1 MPGTKT
7 LYELKETAKWS
18 RDPQEMKAAIRE
30 LSSSYGE
37 EALEALQEILNVTA
51 YEDVKAACSDVIK
64 AIKEKSKVIEE
75 KADQTSSDINSSS
88 RPPSPRTTTTTTSAP
103 AATDVVKKK
112 EEVEEEKTR

>member
-30 LSSSYGE
+30 LSSYGE

-51 YEDVKAACSDVIK
+51 YEDVKVACSDVIK
-64 AIKEKSKVIEE
+64 AIQEKSNVIEE
-75 KADQTSSDINSSS
+75 KTDQPSSGITSSS
-88 RPPSPRTTTTTTSAP
+88 RPPSPPTTTTTTSAP

-112 EEVEEEKTR
+112 EKAEEEKTR